1 MAVQHVFS
9 NAVTDGTVTSIVRPS
24 DWNSYHNQ
32 QVTLAG
38 NTAGQSTVSGTN
50 IVFQGGNNVTLSAN
64 TAANAATIV
73 ISGGDTSQFLTTAMQ
88 SNAGSNFVAANA
100 AFAGTN
106 AFGTIASNGI
116 SISVAAGGSA
126 NTLNFWMPNEI
137 INNTSFLVPGQNTIY
152 MQHLHP
158 EAPVAIS
165 NVEFN
170 CLHSF
175 VSSSNSQ
182 SVGMTINYGLY
193 SQGTGASSGS
203 IQSVG
208 TSSMYMQASYNSS
221 TAVGFTCGQGA
232 NSFTVTSNNSNLFG
246 TALSGPKFVY
256 LPFTTT
262 LNPNQEYFWAMQ
274 FRSTTAV
281 NTGPMR
287 FNLMV
292 QTNINSTVWG
302 ELKMTTYVASATNQ
316 WEEYDGVQ
324 YSATSSNLPANVNS
338 TQMRMMASK
347 GRLLMIFENE

>member
-9 NAVTDGTVTSIVRPS
+9 NQVADGTVTSVVRPS

-32 QVTLAG
+32 LVTLSG
-38 NTAGQSTVSGTN
+38 NTAGQSALAGTN
-50 IVFQGGNNVTLSAN
+50 VVFQGGNNVTLSGN
-64 TAANAATIV
+64 TAAGAATIV
-73 ISGGDTSQFLTTAMQ
+73 VNGGDTSQFLTTAMQ
-88 SNAGSNFVAANA
+88 SNEGSNFVAANA

-126 NTLNFWMPNEI
+126 NTLNFWMPNQI

-158 EAPVAIS
+158 EEPIAVS

-175 VSSSNSQ
+175 ASSSNSQ

-193 SQGTGASSGS
+193 SQGTGASSAS

-221 TAVGFTCGQGA
+221 TAVGFTCGQGT

-246 TALSGPKFVY
+246 TALSGPKFLY

-274 FRSTTAV
+274 FSSTSTV
-281 NTGPMR
+281 GSSPMR
-287 FNLMV
+287 FNMMV

-302 ELKMTTYVASATNQ
+302 ELKMTTYAASATNQ
-316 WEEYDGVQ
+316 WEEFDGIQ
-324 YSATSSNLPANVNS
+324 YSVTSAGLPASLNS
-338 TQMRMMASK
+338 TQMQMMASK

>member
-9 NAVTDGTVTSIVRPS
+9 NAVADGTVTSIVRPS

-38 NTAGQSTVSGTN
+38 NTAGQSTISGTN

-73 ISGGDTSQFLTTAMQ
+73 ISGGDTSQFITTAMQ

-106 AFGTIASNGI
+106 ASGTIASDGI
-116 SISVAAGGSA
+116 SISVAPGGA
-126 NTLNFWMPNEI
+126 LATQNFWMPNAI
-137 INNTSFLVPGQNTIY
+137 NNNTSFLVPGQNTIY

-158 EAPVAIS
+158 AQPIAMS
-165 NVEFN
+165 NAEFN

-182 SVGMTINYGLY
+182 SVGMTVRYGLY
-193 SQGTGASSGS
+193 EQGTGGSSQS
-203 IQSVG
+203 INSIG
-208 TSSMYMQASYNSS
+208 TSSMFMQASYNSS
-221 TAVGFTCGQGA
+221 TAAGFTCGQGA

-246 TALSGPKFVY
+246 TALSGPKFLY

-262 LNPNQEYFWAMQ
+262 LEANKEYFWAMH
-274 FRSTTAV
+274 FSSTTAV

-287 FNLMV
+287 FNMMV

-338 TQMRMMASK
+338 TQMQMMASK